1 MPSMSDLALLLSQTA
16 ELSLLVKA
24 TLILL
29 SGLIVTQLTQKAR
42 ASVRHLV
49 IAASFA
55 ALIALP
61 LLLVGA
67 PRMTIDVPVTPSA
80 AAICEYASR

>member
-55 ALIALP
+55 YLND
-61 LLLVGA
+61 
-67 PRMTIDVPVTPSA
+67 RK
-80 AAICEYASR
+80 